1 MFSVFKIMDR
11 TDNSFFLI
19 TKGAEQIFII
29 LVINVHRGEHESF
42 LFITVDEN
50 EVEVNMQIHT
60 FVEHLL
66 PLRRE
71 RALRRKSPS

>member
-1 MFSVFKIMDR
+1 MDR
-11 TDNSFFLI
+11 TDNSFFLT

-29 LVINVHRGEHESF
+29 LVINVHTGEHESF

-50 EVEVNMQIHT
+50 DRQIHT

-71 RALRRKSPS
+71 RALRRKLPS